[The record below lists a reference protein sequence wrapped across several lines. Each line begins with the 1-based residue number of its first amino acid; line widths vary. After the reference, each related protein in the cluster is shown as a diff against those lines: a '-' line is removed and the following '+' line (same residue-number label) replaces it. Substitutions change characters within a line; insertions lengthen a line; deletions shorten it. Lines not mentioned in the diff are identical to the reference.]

1 MDVTEELLHL
11 DAEDEYEVTDLFR
24 GEYLEPII
32 ANTKT
37 AVVTG
42 TPRFYAVQRDRD
54 GRAG

>member
-42 TPRFYAVQRDRD
+42 TPRFSVAPYDRD